1 MKDWDYDEIDYLRLM
16 TAYLPGRIDVD
27 AYRRPLFAMNSKR
40 SLLSEEASLIIR
52 KTYGRTD
59 DDDPVVRLE
68 YTIEEPLLRDFVADS
83 VRQLEALGYRLDD

>member
-16 TAYLPGRIDVD
+16 TAYLPGGIDVD
-27 AYRRPLFAMNSKR
+27 IYRRQLFAMNSNR

-59 DDDPVVRLE
+59 DYDPVGRLE
-68 YTIEEPLLRDFVADS
+68 YTIEEPILRDFFADS